1 MSPCNTE
8 LWYKTSA
15 KRKGLLVYI
24 RRNLPAFRLPKMVW
38 TLSKDTKIPI
48 VGEAFKYKED
58 NQSRQT
64 FGKNVAEGI

>member
-1 MSPCNTE
+1 
-8 LWYKTSA
+8 
-15 KRKGLLVYI
+15 
-24 RRNLPAFRLPKMVW
+24 MVW